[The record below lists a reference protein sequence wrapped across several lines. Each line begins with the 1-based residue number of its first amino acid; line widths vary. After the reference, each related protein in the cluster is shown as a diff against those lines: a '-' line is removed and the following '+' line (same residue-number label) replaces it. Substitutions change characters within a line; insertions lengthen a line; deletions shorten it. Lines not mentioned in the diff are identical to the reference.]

1 MEVRLIVCLVVIKT
15 GIEDQEVSLY
25 SQQGALISRV
35 GHDGSREEE
44 LSPVIVVVSRCD
56 SGVICHA

>member
-1 MEVRLIVCLVVIKT
+1 MCLVVIKT
-15 GIEDQEVSLY
+15 EIDEQEVSMY

-44 LSPVIVVVSRCD
+44 LSPGAIRE
-56 SGVICHA
+56 

>member
-1 MEVRLIVCLVVIKT
+1 MCLVVIKT
-15 GIEDQEVSLY
+15 GIDEQEVSMY